1 MKRTIIAAAVCG
13 MTLSA
18 VACAP
23 SENADD
29 IDSSAVSSVADSSS
43 RPSHTGKAGSS
54 TSATSQTPSES
65 TSAEPTDSPASPTA
79 PADQGAA
86 TGDDARPA
94 TPTATR
100 SADGRARIGD
110 PCPGLEGTLRPAVN
124 GENLIC
130 TGEPIP
136 RWTVILDEPSPTD
149 TAPAP
154 GDGTTE
160 PGDPSQGDDTTP
172 DPGADGDGDGDND
185 DHRGPGG
192 TSSQRTTPEP
202 DRPTR

>member
-1 MKRTIIAAAVCG
+1 MKRTIIAAAICG

-23 SENADD
+23 SDSADGTD
-29 IDSSAVSSVADSSS
+29 PSMASSVADSTP
-43 RPSHTGKAGSS
+43 RPSHTGEAGSS
-54 TSATSQTPSES
+54 TSATSQTPAES
-65 TSAEPTDSPASPTA
+65 TSAEPTASAA
-79 PADQGAA
+79 PADQSAA
-86 TGDDARPA
+86 TGDDTRPA

-130 TGEPIP
+130 AGEPEP
-136 RWTVILDEPSPTD
+136 RWTVILDEPSPTETSPD
-149 TAPAP
+149 P

-160 PGDPSQGDDTTP
+160 PGAPSQGDGPTT
-172 DPGADGDGDGDND
+172 DPGTDGDGDG
-185 DHRGPGG
+185 HHGPGG
-192 TSSQRTTPEP
+192 SSSHRPTPEP
-202 DRPTR
+202 GRPTR

>member
-23 SENADD
+23 SDNADGTG
-29 IDSSAVSSVADSSS
+29 SSAVESVADSTS
-43 RPSHTGKAGSS
+43 RPSHIDESGSS
-54 TSATSQTPSES
+54 TSATSQTPAES
-65 TSAEPTDSPASPTA
+65 TSAEPTASPASPTA

-130 TGEPIP
+130 AGEPEP
-136 RWTVILDEPSPTD
+136 RWTVILDEPSPTETSPD
-149 TAPAP
+149 P

-160 PGDPSQGDDTTP
+160 PGDPSQGDGTTP
-172 DPGADGDGDGDND
+172 DPGADGSGGDG
-185 DHRGPGG
+185 HHGPGG

>member
-18 VACAP
+18 IACAP
-23 SENADD
+23 SEGTGGT
-29 IDSSAVSSVADSSS
+29 DSSTMSSVADSSS
-43 RPSHTGKAGSS
+43 RPSHTGEGGSS

-65 TSAEPTDSPASPTA
+65 MSAEPAASSAPASPTA

-86 TGDDARPA
+86 AGDDARPA
-94 TPTATR
+94 TTTATR

-130 TGEPIP
+130 AGEPEP

-149 TAPAP
+149 TSPAP

-160 PGDPSQGDDTTP
+160 PG
-172 DPGADGDGDGDND
+172 AEDGSDG
-185 DHRGPGG
+185 HHGPGG
-192 TSSQRTTPEP
+192 TSSQRPTPEP
-202 DRPTR
+202 GRPTR

>member
-18 VACAP
+18 VACGP
-23 SENADD
+23 SDNADGTG
-29 IDSSAVSSVADSSS
+29 SSMVSSVADSSS
-43 RPSHTGKAGSS
+43 RPSHIDEAGSS
-54 TSATSQTPSES
+54 TSATSQNPAES
-65 TSAEPTDSPASPTA
+65 TSAEPTASATPAYPTTT
-79 PADQGAA
+79 ADQSAA
-86 TGDDARPA
+86 TGDDTRPA

-130 TGEPIP
+130 AGEPEP
-136 RWTVILDEPSPTD
+136 RWTVILDEPSPTETSPD
-149 TAPAP
+149 P

-160 PGDPSQGDDTTP
+160 PGDPSQGDGPTT
-172 DPGADGDGDGDND
+172 DPGADGSDG
-185 DHRGPGG
+185 HHGPGG
-192 TSSQRTTPEP
+192 TSSQRPTPEP
-202 DRPTR
+202 GRPTR